1 MGLATGRVVFKKTVD
16 KWLTPPTGMIYRAAK
31 EAYAASM
38 ADQVIYHQG
47 KLIGGNG
54 QLDLLKKYNKE
65 GFFKI
70 MKILGGTALK
80 KGGKL
85 LGELGGDLLKNMGK
99 SSGVIE
105 TYEGLT
111 GFGSGKDNGK
121 AARSLII
128 GINKLRKTGL
138 GLYKSGKEA
147 HDQASIEA
155 SAANIEGVGSSSNS
169 NNSNNSADS
178 NNNVG
183 RKTFWGVTK
192 KAATDTVIP
201 GAAKAIRSKTGA
213 SQAWGG
219 TVSKIAPAL
228 LAVVKQQDAQDL
240 IDVGDTLARLIES
253 QRDMD
258 KLKEQKSEAFAK
270 AFCDSLEK
278 SLFPLALA
286 DAISKYIKSMDM
298 TITSSTFG
306 ALVAGAIPVAGVFT
320 ISTALPTTKL
330 VIW

>member
-1 MGLATGRVVFKKTVD
+1 MGLTAGKIVFKNTV
-16 KWLTPPTGMIYRAAK
+16 KSWLTPPTGMIYRAAK

-47 KLIGGNG
+47 KLVGGNG
-54 QLDLLKKYNKE
+54 QLALLEKYNKA
-65 GFFKI
+65 GFVKI
-70 MKILGGTALK
+70 MKTLAAAGLELLK
-80 KGGKL
+80 ESGKNAGKL
-85 LGELGGDLLKNMGK
+85 SGVTEITDAMKEFKSGGDKGK
-99 SSGVIE
+99 G
-105 TYEGLT
+105 
-111 GFGSGKDNGK
+111 
-121 AARSLII
+121 ARSLII
-128 GINKLRKTGL
+128 GINKLRKTGV

-183 RKTFWGVTK
+183 GKTFWGVTK
-192 KAATDTVIP
+192 KAITDTAIP

-278 SLFPLALA
+278 SFFPDKLAG
-286 DAISKYIKSMDM
+286 AIGKYIKSMDM
-298 TITSSTFG
+298 TLTT
-306 ALVAGAIPVAGVFT
+306 AVAPPACTMANAGGPVVGVLT
-320 ISTALPTTKL
+320 ISTTLPATKL
-330 VIW
+330 VIY

>member
-1 MGLATGRVVFKKTVD
+1 MGLIEGRVVFKKTVD

-38 ADQVIYHQG
+38 ADQVIFHQG
-47 KLIGGNG
+47 KLLGGNR
-54 QLDLLKKYNKE
+54 QLDLLKKYNTE

-70 MKILGGTALK
+70 MKILGGSML
-80 KGGKL
+80 
-85 LGELGGDLLKNMGK
+85 ELGGDALKNIGK
-99 SSGVIE
+99 TSGATE

-111 GFGSGKDNGK
+111 GTYEALKGLVSGNGSGNGREAVQK
-121 AARSLII
+121 LVI
-128 GINKLRKTGL
+128 GVNKLRKTGL

-169 NNSNNSADS
+169 NNSTDS
-178 NNNVG
+178 DNNVG
-183 RKTFWGVTK
+183 KKTAWGVTK
-192 KAATDTVIP
+192 KALTDTAIP

-278 SLFPLALA
+278 SFFSHKLA

-298 TITSSTFG
+298 TLTTPTFG
-306 ALVAGAIPVAGVFT
+306 AIGNAGGPVAGVLT
-320 ISTALPTTKL
+320 ISTSLPTTKM
-330 VIW
+330 IIY

>member
-1 MGLATGRVVFKKTVD
+1 MGLTAGKIVFKNTV
-16 KWLTPPTGMIYRAAK
+16 KSWLTPPTGMIYRAAK

-47 KLIGGNG
+47 KLVGGNG
-54 QLDLLKKYNKE
+54 QLALLEKYNKA
-65 GFFKI
+65 GFVKI
-70 MKILGGTALK
+70 MKTLAAAGLELLK
-80 KGGKL
+80 ESGKNAGKL
-85 LGELGGDLLKNMGK
+85 SGVTEITDAMKEFKSGGDKGK
-99 SSGVIE
+99 G
-105 TYEGLT
+105 
-111 GFGSGKDNGK
+111 
-121 AARSLII
+121 ARSLII
-128 GINKLRKTGL
+128 GINKLRKAGV

-178 NNNVG
+178 DNNVG
-183 RKTFWGVTK
+183 GKTFWGVTK
-192 KAATDTVIP
+192 KAITDTAIP

-278 SLFPLALA
+278 SFFPDKLAG
-286 DAISKYIKSMDM
+286 AIGKYIKSMDM
-298 TITSSTFG
+298 TLTT
-306 ALVAGAIPVAGVFT
+306 AVAPPACTMANAGGPVVGVLT
-320 ISTALPTTKL
+320 ISTSSPTTKM
-330 VIW
+330 IIY

>member
-1 MGLATGRVVFKKTVD
+1 MGLAAGSIVFKKTV
-16 KWLTPPTGMIYRAAK
+16 KSWITPPTGMIYRAAK

-54 QLDLLKKYNKE
+54 QLDLLKKYNKA
-65 GFFKI
+65 GFIKI
-70 MKILGGTALK
+70 TKTLAAAAW
-80 KGGKL
+80 
-85 LGELGGDLLKNMGK
+85 ELLKETGKNAGK
-99 SSGVIE
+99 SSGVTEITDAMKE
-105 TYEGLT
+105 
-111 GFGSGKDNGK
+111 FGSGGDKGK
-121 AARSLII
+121 GARSLII
-128 GINKLRKTGL
+128 GINKLRKTGV

-169 NNSNNSADS
+169 NNSADS
-178 NNNVG
+178 DNNVG
-183 RKTFWGVTK
+183 GKTFWGVTK
-192 KAATDTVIP
+192 KALTDTAIP
-201 GAAKAIRSKTGA
+201 GASKAIRSKTGN

-258 KLKEQKSEAFAK
+258 KLKEEKSEAFAK

-278 SLFPLALA
+278 SLFPDKLAG
-286 DAISKYIKSMDM
+286 AIGKYIKSMDM
-298 TITSSTFG
+298 TITT
-306 ALVAGAIPVAGVFT
+306 AVAPPLCTMVAAGVPVLGGLT
-320 ISTALPTTKL
+320 ISSSSPTTKM
-330 VIW
+330 IIY

>member
-1 MGLATGRVVFKKTVD
+1 MGLIEGRVVFKKTVD

-38 ADQVIYHQG
+38 ADQIIYHQG
-47 KLIGGNG
+47 KLIGGKG
-54 QLDLLKKYNKE
+54 QLALLEKYNKE

-70 MKILGGTALK
+70 MKILGGAALK
-80 KGGKL
+80 KGGEL
-85 LGELGGDLLKNMGK
+85 VGELGGKLLENMGK
-99 SSGVIE
+99 SSGVTE
-105 TYEGLT
+105 TYKGLT
-111 GFGSGKDNGK
+111 GFGKGKDNVN

-128 GINKLRKTGL
+128 GVNKLRKTGL

-169 NNSNNSADS
+169 NNSNNSTDS
-178 NNNVG
+178 DNNVG
-183 RKTFWGVTK
+183 VKTFWGVTK

-278 SLFPLALA
+278 SFFSHKLA
-286 DAISKYIKSMDM
+286 DAISKYIKSMD
-298 TITSSTFG
+298 ITLTTPTFG
-306 ALVAGAIPVAGVFT
+306 AIANAGGPVVGVLT
-320 ISTALPTTKL
+320 ISTTLPTTKM
-330 VIW
+330 IIY